1 MIQRSYASQK
11 VLEFYK
17 ELPFNLRESVEQ
29 SAETISKTDFL
40 SFYPGVADLIKRD
53 SRVLEVG
60 CGVGWLSNSIAYQH
74 NCHVQGIDFNP
85 VAVERAIEVA
95 KVLKLITRFSVQDLF
110 LYEPEEKF
118 DLAISLGVLHHT
130 ENCAEAIRQ
139 IGINC
144 VKSGGYFFIGLY
156 HTYGRAPFLNHF
168 KKLKGEGMS
177 DDALFNEYKALHSS
191 IKDEMLVYSWFR
203 DQVLIPHETQHTLE
217 MVCKTFDEIE
227 IDLVS
232 TSINGFNPIYSRED
246 LFEQEKALEE
256 IGQQKLADHEYYPGF
271 FVALGKKR

>member
-1 MIQRSYASQK
+1 MAQISFASQK
-11 VLEFYK
+11 VLDFYK
-17 ELPFNLRESVEQ
+17 ELPFNIRESVKQ
-29 SAETISKTDFL
+29 SAETVSKTDYL

-60 CGVGWLSNSIAYQH
+60 CGVGWLSNSIAHQH
-74 NCHVQGIDFNP
+74 KCYVEGIDFNP
-85 VAVERAIEVA
+85 VAVERSIEVA
-95 KVLKLITRFSVQDLF
+95 KALKLSTRFSVKDLF

-118 DLAISLGVLHHT
+118 NLVSSLGVLHHT

-139 IGINC
+139 IGVKCI
-144 VKSGGYFFIGLY
+144 KSGGYLFIGLY
-156 HTYGRAPFLNHF
+156 HTFGRAPFLNHF
-168 KKLKGEGMS
+168 KKLKREGMS
-177 DDALFNEYKALHSS
+177 EDALFAEYKALHSS
-191 IKDEMLVYSWFR
+191 IKDETLVYSWFR

-232 TSINGFNPIYSRED
+232 TSINGFKLIYSRED
-246 LFEQEKALEE
+246 LFEEEKTLEK
-256 IGQQKLADHEYYPGF
+256 IGQQKLADHDYYPGF